1 MDEKSVKRNIRR
13 TREALGLSQ
22 RQMAEQ
28 LGISRTAYRNFETG
42 ETRIYSEHITQMA
55 GMAGKTDEEV
65 LLGDEARAA
74 ASELREGADWEARMR
89 ALTAEYE
96 RRLDEKRREIEH
108 LKALLESKEQSI
120 RLQEQLLGM
129 YARKSQEND

>member
-74 ASELREGADWEARMR
+74 ASELRESVDWEARMR

-96 RRLDEKRREIEH
+96 RRLEDLRREIKH